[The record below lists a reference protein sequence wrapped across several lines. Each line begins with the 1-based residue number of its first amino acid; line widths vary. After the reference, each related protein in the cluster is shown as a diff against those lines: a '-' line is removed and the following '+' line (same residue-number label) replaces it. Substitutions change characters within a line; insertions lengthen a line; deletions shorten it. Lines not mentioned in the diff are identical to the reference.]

1 MEIFTF
7 CCTYFKMM
15 LMYDILCVSSCY
27 NNIHTS
33 IKNEIG
39 FLPPSHDHIKNMIKP
54 VSLRAKTLPLCA
66 SICDDKCPILQAIYY
81 IVFGSGK
88 NHNCSPIVFVIY
100 DNILSF
106 QNPEKY
112 TQQLTDNCTKQVLQ
126 ICGCHFFSLFRYLI
140 LILREWNGMIESLF
154 LVSKKAYN
162 YFWSFVT
169 KEFEQWPV

>member
-1 MEIFTF
+1 MAYYNTCPINITRLRKKISGLGYFPLFMEIFTF

-66 SICDDKCPILQAIYY
+66 SICDDKCPIL
-81 IVFGSGK
+81 
-88 NHNCSPIVFVIY
+88 
-100 DNILSF
+100 
-106 QNPEKY
+106 
-112 TQQLTDNCTKQVLQ
+112 
-126 ICGCHFFSLFRYLI
+126 
-140 LILREWNGMIESLF
+140 
-154 LVSKKAYN
+154 
-162 YFWSFVT
+162 
-169 KEFEQWPV
+169 